1 MQVVQTR
8 CRWLLSS
15 SEFELVSGESP
26 GVRTSGLVAMV
37 GVATGLGG
45 ALQVSHAS
53 RVTEGIGERISLYK

>member
-15 SEFELVSGESP
+15 SEFELVSGKSP
-26 GVRTSGLVAMV
+26 GVLTSCLVAFV
-37 GVATGLGG
+37 GVSTGLRG